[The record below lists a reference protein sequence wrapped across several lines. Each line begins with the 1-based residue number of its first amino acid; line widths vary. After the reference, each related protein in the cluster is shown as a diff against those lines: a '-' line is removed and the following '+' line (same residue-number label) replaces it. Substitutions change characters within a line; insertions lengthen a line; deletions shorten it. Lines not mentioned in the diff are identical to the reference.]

1 MDILAKQ
8 VNDYLKKEYELNF
21 LFDEEKGE
29 FNFSID
35 MNYVCLEVRIICR
48 EEDKQVLLFA
58 YVPIKIQESLY
69 MSVFRFIN
77 KIHMKNYDSVCL
89 FINEDCNKLMSQSA
103 LNVGSDFRIDKEV
116 FRYSFCPLLNIL
128 DDHFVELLRILSC
141 EDGNQKKQDE
151 ISALVS
157 LSEQNDPEAQ
167 YLLGIKYY
175 KGEEVEQDL
184 EQAISFWEAS
194 ISNGREATMVTLQD
208 CMEDLTK
215 KVKEASEAQE
225 YEKASSLQA
234 LIDKIENLLNLYGK
248 ESES

>member
-1 MDILAKQ
+1 
-8 VNDYLKKEYELNF
+8 
-21 LFDEEKGE
+21 
-29 FNFSID
+29 
-35 MNYVCLEVRIICR
+35 
-48 EEDKQVLLFA
+48 
-58 YVPIKIQESLY
+58 
-69 MSVFRFIN
+69 
-77 KIHMKNYDSVCL
+77 MKNYDSVCL